1 MAGRYRGTNPPVRM
15 GDERRGLL
23 GSRLYGRWCACG
35 GGSYDT
41 PTRFHRLHLTRVLL
55 NIWGHNIPW
64 AIIRK
69 QIFNLPKPWNKGGI
83 IDE

>member
-23 GSRLYGRWCACG
+23 GSRLYGTCVRVV

-41 PTRFHRLHLTRVLL
+41 PDPFPQTPFDTSAFKHL
-55 NIWGHNIPW
+55 G
-64 AIIRK
+64 A
-69 QIFNLPKPWNKGGI
+69 
-83 IDE
+83 